1 MMASRFRIVAAL
13 VAVVPTALA
22 GCATLTRGNAVPF
35 ELQNSAVIPGLDAGV
50 RTWGG
55 QANPRFMAL
64 VAESVGRERENLGL
78 APGTV
83 DLPPANFLAL
93 SGGGSDGAFGAGLM
107 CGWTEKGDRP
117 EFKIVTGISTGALM
131 APLVFL
137 GPKHDEALRALYTQT
152 TTADIMTK
160 RGALAAI
167 FDDALSDTKPLAKLL
182 AKVVDEPVMEAIA
195 AEHRKGRILVIGTTN
210 LDARRAVLWNIGEI
224 AASGAPGSL
233 DLIRKILIASAAI
246 PAAFPPVLIDVE
258 VAGKQYQE
266 MHVDGGA
273 MTQVFLYPPSFQLA
287 KEAKAAGISRERRAY
302 IIRNSRIDPNWS
314 QVDRRT
320 LTIAGRAISSLI
332 ATQGIGDLYRMYV
345 LAERDGVDF
354 NLAYI
359 PPTFT
364 EQAKEEFDKVY
375 MGKLFEVGYEMG
387 KKGYPWQKTP
397 PMFETVAEVGLK

>member
-1 MMASRFRIVAAL
+1 MMASKFRVGAAL
-13 VAVVPTALA
+13 LAAVPPALA
-22 GCATLTRGNAVPF
+22 GCASLTRGAAVPF
-35 ELQNSAVIPGLDAGV
+35 ELQDSAVVPGLDAGV

-55 QANPRFMAL
+55 QASPRFMAL
-64 VAESVGRERENLGL
+64 VSESVSRERQTLGL

-93 SGGGSDGAFGAGLM
+93 SGGGSDGAFGAGLL

-117 EFKIVTGISTGALM
+117 EFKVVTGISTGALM

-137 GPKHDEALRALYTQT
+137 GPKHDEALRTLYTQT
-152 TTADIMTK
+152 TTADILTK

-167 FDDALSDTKPLAKLL
+167 FEDALADTKPLAGLL

-195 AEHRKGRILVIGTTN
+195 AEHRKGRVLIIGTTN

-246 PAAFPPVLIDVE
+246 PAAFPPVLIDV
-258 VAGKQYQE
+258 VAGEKKYQE

-273 MTQVFLYPPSFQLA
+273 MTQVFLYPPSYQLA

-302 IIRNSRIDPNWS
+302 IIRNARIDPNWS

-320 LTIAGRAISSLI
+320 LTIAGKAISSLI
-332 ATQGIGDLYRMYV
+332 ATQGIGDLYRMYL
-345 LAERDGVDF
+345 LAQRDGVDF
-354 NLAYI
+354 NLAFI
-359 PPTFT
+359 PATFT
-364 EQAKEEFDKVY
+364 VQAKEEFDKVY
-375 MGKLFEVGYEMG
+375 MGQLFEVGYQMG
-387 KKGYPWQKTP
+387 RKGYPWQKTP
-397 PMFETVAEVGLK
+397 PLYETIAEGGAK